1 MMNADEMTG
10 YPSIDKPW
18 LKYYSEAAIN
28 GEIPKCT
35 VFRNIYN
42 NNKRNL
48 SEVAI
53 KYFGNQITY
62 EQLFKKVDECSKS
75 LINLGINKGDCI
87 AICAAAVPEVIYLM
101 LSCSKIGA
109 IANFINPLFT
119 NEQKINLINNTN
131 ATLMFV
137 LDEMTKYGVI
147 TYKRIYGDW
156 TSPQAGK
163 WKKELMENSIT
174 PIQQFRN
181 TVGKTATDST
191 LIIDAM
197 DILYTK
203 NVDGFCIVSSDGDF
217 TRLASRL
224 RESGMEVI
232 GMGENKTP
240 RSFRAACSVFTDLEL
255 LQDQEDEEITAVNNK
270 QRPNRS
276 HNIIRISK
284 IENAIIEI
292 IQENDNK
299 GKQTDLGEIGSRLQ
313 KKYSDFDVRNYGYS
327 SLSTFINE
335 MDGFKTYKVNNA
347 VLVKLKEDDNIK
359 EQVVKYAIDNVR
371 ASKATGVELAI
382 LGQRIHS
389 QYPKFKAKEYGYS
402 TLTKFVSS
410 IKELLIET
418 TDNKRIVFIRKKVS

>member
-1 MMNADEMTG
+1 MDDKRYAVL
-10 YPSIDKPW
+10 IDSDNISS
-18 LKYYSEAAIN
+18 KYIS
-28 GEIPKCT
+28 
-35 VFRNIYN
+35 NI
-42 NNKRNL
+42 
-48 SEVAI
+48 
-53 KYFGNQITY
+53 
-62 EQLFKKVDECSKS
+62 
-75 LINLGINKGDCI
+75 
-87 AICAAAVPEVIYLM
+87 
-101 LSCSKIGA
+101 
-109 IANFINPLFT
+109 
-119 NEQKINLINNTN
+119 
-131 ATLMFV
+131 

-181 TVGKTATDST
+181 TVGKNATDST

-255 LQDQEDEEITAVNNK
+255 LQDQEDEEITAINNK

-402 TLTKFVSS
+402 TLTNIVSS
-410 IKELLIET
+410 IIELLIET
-418 TDNKRIVFIRKKVS
+418 TDNKRIVFIRKKES

>member
-1 MMNADEMTG
+1 
-10 YPSIDKPW
+10 
-18 LKYYSEAAIN
+18 
-28 GEIPKCT
+28 
-35 VFRNIYN
+35 
-42 NNKRNL
+42 
-48 SEVAI
+48 
-53 KYFGNQITY
+53 
-62 EQLFKKVDECSKS
+62 
-75 LINLGINKGDCI
+75 
-87 AICAAAVPEVIYLM
+87 
-101 LSCSKIGA
+101 
-109 IANFINPLFT
+109 
-119 NEQKINLINNTN
+119 
-131 ATLMFV
+131 
-137 LDEMTKYGVI
+137 
-147 TYKRIYGDW
+147 
-156 TSPQAGK
+156 
-163 WKKELMENSIT
+163 
-174 PIQQFRN
+174 
-181 TVGKTATDST
+181 
-191 LIIDAM
+191 M

-224 RESGMEVI
+224 RESGMQVI

-418 TDNKRIVFIRKKVS
+418 TDNKRIVFIRKKES

>member
-1 MMNADEMTG
+1 MKEQKNTG

-181 TVGKTATDST
+181 TVGKNATDST

-418 TDNKRIVFIRKKVS
+418 TDNKRIVFIRKKES